1 MTKTLSPE
9 QYLAASAIVERIG
22 NVARFAVD
30 SANLEVTLTSL
41 LLEHGLPLKTVVATD
56 DRASDG
62 TFRITY
68 IVGVPGADFFLA
80 PYLMLPKGVE
90 HFPSLAIKFQEM
102 TYYEREIHS
111 FFGLVPDGH
120 PDLRPLNLHE
130 NWPTGSFPL
139 RKDFAWNHRPR
150 IANTPYKFQ
159 QVEGEGIYE
168 IPVGPVHAGIIEPGH
183 FRFSMAGEEIVAL
196 EPRLGFVHK
205 GSEKL
210 FETLPL
216 ADTLKLSERISG
228 DSSFHH
234 SLAYCQA
241 LEVISQTDVS
251 PQAQYLRVIFA
262 ELERLANHCGD
273 LGGIMID
280 TGFSFG
286 GSHGGRLRERILQWN
301 DRITGSRYLRGV
313 NAIGG
318 VTVGIE
324 PEIIAELARDLRN
337 FERDL
342 HEVIGIA
349 LDTSSLLNR
358 LKGTGTLDPVIARD
372 HGVIGVA
379 ARALGSQC
387 DARLDFPY
395 AAYGKLPVKLST
407 ATTGD
412 VYARF
417 LVRVKEAKHSLEL
430 IQEALEKL
438 STARGLLQAPIKA
451 LKKNAFAVGVV
462 EGWRGDIV
470 YFVATDAKGN
480 LARVKVRDTSFL
492 NWSIFP
498 YVALNDVI
506 PDFPLINKSFS
517 LSYSGNDL

>member
-1 MTKTLSPE
+1 MTKTPSPE
-9 QYLAASAIVERIG
+9 QYLPTSVSVERSG
-22 NVARFAVD
+22 NLARFAVE
-30 SANLEVTLTSL
+30 SAGLQATMTSL
-41 LLEHGLPLKTVVATD
+41 LHEHGLPLKTVVATD

-62 TFRITY
+62 TFHITY
-68 IVGVPGADFFLA
+68 IIGVPGADFVLA
-80 PYLMLPKGVE
+80 PYLTLPKGVE
-90 HFPSLAIKFQEM
+90 SFPSLAINFPEL
-102 TYYEREIHS
+102 TYYEREIHT
-111 FFGLVPDGH
+111 FFGLIPDGH

-130 NWPTGSFPL
+130 NWPTSSFPL

-150 IANTPYKFQ
+150 TANTPYTFQ

-210 FETLPL
+210 FETLSL
-216 ADTLKLSERISG
+216 ADTVRLSERISG

-241 LEVISQTDVS
+241 LEVIAETNVS
-251 PQAQYLRVIFA
+251 SQAQYLRVIFA

-273 LGGIMID
+273 LGGIMLD

-301 DRITGSRYLRGV
+301 DRLTGSRYLRAV
-313 NAIGG
+313 NAVGG
-318 VTVGIE
+318 VTIGIE
-324 PEIIAELARDLRN
+324 SEVAEALSRDLRD

-358 LKGTGTLDPVIARD
+358 LKGTGTLDPVIAGD

-379 ARALGSQC
+379 ARAVGSQR

-395 AAYGKLPVKLST
+395 AAYSKLSVKLST

-417 LVRVKEAKHSLEL
+417 MVRVKEAKHSLEL
-430 IQEALEKL
+430 IQEALKAL
-438 STARGLLQAPIKA
+438 PTARGPLQTPAKA
-451 LKKNAFAVGVV
+451 LKKNAYAVGVV